1 MRCMLDT
8 NICIYTIKR
17 RPANVIDRLHRLD
30 VSDVGISS
38 ITLSELQYGAA
49 KSSRPDQN
57 RIALMEF
64 LAPIEI
70 AFYDDAAA
78 FAYADVRASL
88 EKRGRP
94 LAALDMLIAAHALS
108 LGATLVTNDKR
119 AFGRV
124 PGLQIENWA
133 R

>member
-17 RPANVIDRLHRLD
+17 RPANVIDRLRRLD

-78 FAYADVRASL
+78 FAYGDVRASL

-94 LAALDMLIAAHALS
+94 LGALDMLIAAHALS

-119 AFGRV
+119 AFGPV